1 VATAKRVVVT
11 GATGLIGKELCRKL
25 IEKGYEVVVFTR
37 QPDEARRAVP
47 GAADYV
53 AWRPSEAGPWASS
66 IDGAWGVVNLA
77 GASIAGQRWS
87 AQRKREIRDSRVVGT
102 RGIVAAIRAASRRP
116 EVLVNA
122 SAIGYYGP
130 RDDQP
135 LDETATPGHDFLA
148 NLVLQWEAEALQAGE
163 AGVRTVLVRS
173 GIVLDKREG
182 ALAQLMLPF
191 RLFVGG
197 PILPGSQWFSW
208 IHHADEVGIML
219 LGLEDERAS
228 GPINATAPN
237 PLTNRDFV
245 RTLGRAMGRPALL
258 PIPGFALRLVLGEFA
273 DTLVTGQRVIPA
285 RAEELGYRFQYP
297 TADAALREIL
307 ALR

>member
-25 IEKGYEVVVFTR
+25 IEKGYQVVVFTR
-37 QPDEARRAVP
+37 RPDAARRAVP
-47 GAADYV
+47 GAAEYV
-53 AWRPSEAGPWASS
+53 AWTPSDSGPWASS

-87 AQRKREIRDSRVVGT
+87 EQRKRELRDSRVVGT
-102 RGIVAAIRAASRRP
+102 RGIVAAIKAASRRP
-116 EVLVNA
+116 GVLVNA

-135 LDETATPGHDFLA
+135 LDETAAPGHDFLA
-148 NLVLQWEAEALQAGE
+148 ELVQQWEAEALQAGA
-163 AGVRTVLVRS
+163 AGVRTVLVRN

-191 RLFVGG
+191 RFFVGG

-208 IHHADEVGIML
+208 IHHADAIGITL
-219 LGLEDERAS
+219 LALEEERAG

-237 PLTNRDFV
+237 PQTNGDFV
-245 RTLGRAMGRPALL
+245 RTLGRAMGRPALV
-258 PIPGFALRLVLGEFA
+258 PIPGFALRLVVGEFA
-273 DTLVTGQRVIPA
+273 DSLVTGQRVIPA
-285 RAEELGYRFQYP
+285 KAEELGYRFRFP
-297 TADAALREIL
+297 TAAAALREIL
-307 ALR
+307 ASG